1 LVQTGLAQTVWART
15 SSAFAA
21 LQMSSNKRPRTMP
34 GKRIPVT
41 ILTGF
46 LGSGKTTLLNHI
58 LDDPEHKMRFAIIEN
73 EFGEIGVDEK
83 ILSEK
88 TNEEI
93 IEVMNGCVCCTVR
106 GDLVVSLKK
115 LHKKIELFDAVIIE
129 TTGLA
134 DPAPVAQTFFVDDD
148 IKSMYSLDGIITV
161 VDAKH
166 IIPRL
171 DEEKPEGVENE
182 AVEQV
187 AFADRILLN
196 KTDLVE
202 EKELPAI
209 EERVKKINP
218 TVQIFRS
225 QYSKVDPKHLINVNA
240 FSLDRVLE
248 MDSEFLNTDGE
259 HEHDP
264 TVVSCSTKFETPLD
278 LNLMQSWIQLMLGKY
293 GANLYRYKGVLNVDN
308 APTKYVFQGVGMLY
322 TGHFKSMWGPGEK
335 RESRFVFI
343 GKNLDKQALIDGF
356 LKCKI
361 DAELRFKIGDKVLA
375 SGEKGWVPGTICA
388 LWEGGMPYVIKVAG
402 NDESDMLCPFDV
414 DEFCKAPASDAEWVF
429 KPHPIDG

>member
-1 LVQTGLAQTVWART
+1 MEGQPKRAK
-15 SSAFAA
+15 SSV
-21 LQMSSNKRPRTMP
+21 P
-34 GKRIPVT
+34 GQRVPVT

-58 LDDPEHKMRFAIIEN
+58 LDDQEHKMRFAIIEN
-73 EFGEIGVDEK
+73 EFGEVGVDEK

-88 TNEEI
+88 TNEEV

-106 GDLVVSLKK
+106 GDLVVALKR
-115 LHKKIELFDAVIIE
+115 LYQKIALFDAVIIE

-148 IKSMYSLDGIITV
+148 IKRMYNLDGIITV

-166 IIPRL
+166 IIQRL

-187 AFADRILLN
+187 AFADRVLLN
-196 KTDLVE
+196 KTDLAE
-202 EKELPAI
+202 EAELKGI
-209 EERVKKINP
+209 EERVRTINP
-218 TVQIFRS
+218 TVQIFRT
-225 QYSKVDPKHLINVNA
+225 QHSKVDPKELINVNA

-264 TVVSCSTKFETPLD
+264 TVASCSTKFDTPLD
-278 LNLMQSWIQLMLGKY
+278 VDLMQSWIRLMLGKY
-293 GANLYRYKGVLNVDN
+293 GANLYRYKGVLNVDG
-308 APTKYVFQGVGMLY
+308 AAAKYVFQGVGMIY
-322 TGHFKSMWGPGEK
+322 TGNFKGNWGKDEK

-343 GKNLDKQALIDGF
+343 GKNLDKQGLIDGF

-361 DAELRFKIGDKVLA
+361 DAQLRFKVGDKVLA
-375 SGEKGWVPGTICA
+375 SGDEGWVPGTILAC
-388 LWEGGMPYVIKVAG
+388 WDDGMPYVIKVAG
-402 NDESDMLCPFDV
+402 AEEDIMMCPFDV
-414 DEFCKAPASDAEWVF
+414 DEFVKAPASDEDWVF
-429 KPHPIDG
+429 KPHLFEG